1 MAADGARVN
10 AELVERAV
18 TLRPKLVARAAETE
32 RLTYYPP
39 ETHED
44 FLEAGFYR
52 MFVPKRY
59 GGLEVDLPTFLKV
72 IIEVAHGDMSTAWC
86 LCLASAHALNIASLF
101 EEQAQEEIFG
111 DGDFRS
117 PAVAAPA
124 GTATRTDDGWEIS
137 GTWAY
142 CSGAPYATHY
152 VGQTFVAPAEESGPP
167 GPILLFCVPRA
178 EWTMLDDW
186 GQTLGLKGSG
196 SHSITMERARVPA
209 HYVLENQWLVDVA
222 EGSPGLRIHG
232 NPMYAGRNLA
242 LFQAELA
249 SLAIGGVKGS
259 LDEYE
264 RLIRERKT
272 QRPPIVPRYLDPDY
286 QRWFGLAISRTAAAE
301 AAIMQLAKRYM
312 QLTARAAEDG
322 VPFTREDDLRL
333 NIVAR
338 EALTLAWT
346 AMQED
351 VFRTAGTSAARNGER
366 MERIFRDVAMDWG
379 HFGNIVRDWSARE
392 LAREHLGLVA
402 GPALKPDQVHTVE
415 QVGQAGQT

>member
-1 MAADGARVN
+1 VSAPDFVQ
-10 AELVERAV
+10 RAID
-18 TLRPKLVARAAETE
+18 LRPKLVERAAETE
-32 RLTYYPP
+32 RLTYYP
-39 ETHED
+39 EATHED

-52 MFVPKRY
+52 LLIPRRY
-59 GGLEVDLPTFLKV
+59 GGYEVDLPTFLKV
-72 IIEVAHGDMSTAWC
+72 IIEVAHADMSTAWC
-86 LCLASAHALNIASLF
+86 LCLASAHALHVASLF
-101 EEQAQEEIFG
+101 EEQAQEELFA

-137 GTWAY
+137 GTWGY

-152 VGQTFVAPAEESGPP
+152 LGQTFVAPEEPGGPP
-167 GPILLFCVPRA
+167 GPILLFVVPRDQ
-178 EWTMLDDW
+178 WTMLDDW
-186 GQTLGLKGSG
+186 GDTLGLKGSG
-196 SHSITMERARVPA
+196 SHSIRMEGARVPKR
-209 HYVLENQWLVDVA
+209 YVLENQWLVDV
-222 EGSPGLRIHG
+222 GVKGNPGLRIHG

-242 LFQAELA
+242 IFQAELA
-249 SLAIGGVKGS
+249 SLAIGGVKGGIE
-259 LDEYE
+259 EYE

-286 QRWFGLAISRTAAAE
+286 QRWFGQAIARAAAAE
-301 AAIMQLAKRYM
+301 AAIVQLAKRYM
-312 QLTARAAEDG
+312 QLTARAAEQG
-322 VPFTREDDLRL
+322 EPFTREDDLRL

-351 VFRTAGTSAARNGER
+351 LFRTAGTSAARNGER
-366 MERIFRDVAMDWG
+366 MERIFRDVSMDWG

-415 QVGQAGQT
+415 RT